1 MTIPRAKKHKTS
13 LMRKKGN
20 YRIVK
25 DGGKFVVK
33 HKTRRILTVS
43 DFATA
48 NKYFDMY
55 LTLAWG

>member
-1 MTIPRAKKHKTS
+1 MTKHSVS

>member
-1 MTIPRAKKHKTS
+1 MTKHSVS

-25 DGGKFVVK
+25 DGGKFVLK
-33 HKTRRILTVS
+33 HNTRRVLTVS

-48 NKYFDMY
+48 NRYFDMY
-55 LTLAWG
+55 LTLALE